1 MEFFGFDILEI
12 TAQAIPLNRKTKVM
26 KNENSN
32 RVNMINS
39 TIGFSDANTAATAG
53 IPSYATILGQV
64 KSKMVLINSLNQIGS
79 GTTKGVTLD
88 TNLLRKT
95 MSGLALKCAN
105 ATLAFANSTGNNTL
119 AALVNFS
126 ESKLNREKKEDV
138 DDVCQ
143 GIHDATNSNIAGAT
157 NFGVVAADVTDLQA
171 AIDLYRIASQN
182 PRQAIITKTQAIRQV
197 GTMVREV
204 IDSLLIAQMDKM
216 VNTLK
221 ATNKDF
227 FNGYKQAREIIDLG
241 TTTAKVR
248 GVVLDVED
256 VPLKGVSFTIS
267 KTGTAIEVA
276 KVLSDNK
283 GKFNASKLPSG
294 DYDFK
299 FELSGYVTESES
311 NVHISSGKEL
321 KRKIVM
327 AKGGGS
333 AVREGDVMMGMIS
346 NIIVDDIKG
355 TPATTITIEV
365 SGTALRFYASP
376 SSNGAPSATF
386 LDVQAGV
393 SVTKTVEEFVAAI
406 GLSDTN
412 KFLNVQNVGAM
423 QAHYRITFTNLG

>member
-1 MEFFGFDILEI
+1 
-12 TAQAIPLNRKTKVM
+12 
-26 KNENSN
+26 
-32 RVNMINS
+32 
-39 TIGFSDANTAATAG
+39 
-53 IPSYATILGQV
+53 
-64 KSKMVLINSLNQIGS
+64 
-79 GTTKGVTLD
+79 
-88 TNLLRKT
+88 
-95 MSGLALKCAN
+95 
-105 ATLAFANSTGNNTL
+105 
-119 AALVNFS
+119 
-126 ESKLNREKKEDV
+126 
-138 DDVCQ
+138 
-143 GIHDATNSNIAGAT
+143 
-157 NFGVVAADVTDLQA
+157 VASDVTDLQA
-171 AIDLYRIASQN
+171 SIDLYRVASQN
-182 PRQAIITKTQAIRQV
+182 PRQAIISKSQAKKQV
-197 GTMVREV
+197 GNMVREV
-204 IDSLLIAQMDKM
+204 IDDLLVKQMDKM

-221 ATNKDF
+221 ATQKDF
-227 FNGYKQAREIIDLG
+227 CDAYKQSREIIDLG

-248 GVVLDVED
+248 GFVLDVED

-267 KTGTAIEVA
+267 KTGTDVEVA
-276 KVLSDNK
+276 KVESDTK
-283 GKFNASKLPSG
+283 GKFNAAKLPAG
-294 DYDFK
+294 DFDFK
-299 FELSGYVTESES
+299 WELKGYVTESEN
-311 NVHISSGKEL
+311 NVHISAGKEL